1 MAIEGELNG
10 VHGTQCDCG
19 AELKLDVHMSGGGG
33 YYLGY
38 WCDQCGPW
46 SRESDYFKTRAD
58 AEKALEREGADHLR
72 DTEFRG

>member
-10 VHGTQCDCG
+10 VEGAECDCG
-19 AELKLDVHMSGGGG
+19 AKLELGVQMSGAG

-46 SRESDYFKTRAD
+46 SRESDYFRTRAE
-58 AEKALEREGADHLR
+58 AEKALEREGTGHLR